1 MKTENSLNIK
11 TYYLYFMMYAIVG
24 WLYEV
29 ILEVFVY
36 KWGFSNRGVLF
47 GPYCPI
53 YGVGAL
59 SFIFCLKRIIKIKSS
74 GLYKFIKPFI
84 IFAGC
89 MLIAT
94 AIELV
99 TSYILE
105 YISGSWPW
113 QTYSKYGINFQAR
126 IALSPSIRFGIGG
139 VIFIYALQPLFEKLV
154 AKMSQRVLNIVFY
167 SVLTLFL
174 FDLGYL
180 LYRELRKIT
189 MF

>member
-1 MKTENSLNIK
+1 MKTENSFTIK
-11 TYYLYFMMYAIVG
+11 KYYLYFMMYAMVG

-29 ILEVFVY
+29 ILEVFIY

-59 SFIFCLKRIIKIKSS
+59 SFIICLNKIIKIKSS
-74 GLYKFIKPFI
+74 GLFNIIKPFI
-84 IFAGC
+84 IFVGC

-94 AIELV
+94 TIELV

-113 QTYSKYGINFQAR
+113 QTYSKYDINFQAR

-139 VIFIYALQPLFEKLV
+139 VIFIYVLQPLYEKLV
-154 AKMSQRVLNIVFY
+154 AKMSPRVLNIVFY

-174 FDLGYL
+174 IDLGYF
-180 LYRELRKIT
+180 LYKLIK
-189 MF
+189 

>member
-1 MKTENSLNIK
+1 MKTENSFTIK
-11 TYYLYFMMYAIVG
+11 KCYLYFMMYAVVG

-29 ILEVFVY
+29 ILEVFIY

-59 SFIFCLKRIIKIKSS
+59 SFIIGLNRIIKIKSS
-74 GLYKFIKPFI
+74 GLFKFIKPFI

-94 AIELV
+94 SIELL

-105 YISGSWPW
+105 YTSGSWPW
-113 QTYSKYGINFQAR
+113 QTYSSYDINFQAR
-126 IALSPSIRFGIGG
+126 IALSPSIRFGVGG
-139 VIFIYALQPLFEKLV
+139 VIFIYVLQPLFEKLV
-154 AKMSQRVLNIVFY
+154 AKMSQRVLDIVFY
-167 SVLTLFL
+167 SVLTLFIV
-174 FDLGYL
+174 DLSCFFYKL
-180 LYRELRKIT
+180 IK
-189 MF
+189 